1 MTMTDA
7 LPILVGLALG
17 GSLLSALLGLFT
29 GRRRRVLQLLSCGA
43 LGTGG
48 LAGAAAGAL
57 VLSGAGGV
65 GIELP
70 IGLPWLRLHLQLDLL
85 GGTFLGLIG
94 MVTIAVSLFAPRYT
108 REYQRLRHSPGVLG
122 LATGLFVAGMQFVV
136 LASDAFGFMIA
147 WELMSVA
154 SYLLVAYEHEQSA
167 HRRAAFIYLLMAQVG
182 ALLILLAFGVLSG
195 FEGDFTFDALREK
208 SLEPPWPGIAFALAL
223 IGFGMKAG
231 LVPLHVW
238 LPEAHPAAPAH
249 ISALMSGVMLKVA
262 IYGFIRF
269 SFDLLGAPHWSWGVA
284 VLLAGSIT
292 ALYGVLYAILQQELK
307 RVLAYS
313 SIENVGVIFIGLG
326 LAITFMG
333 TGHPALAALG
343 LVAALYHCVS
353 HALFKGLLFLGAGA
367 VVQTAR
373 TGSLDQ
379 MGGLI
384 WRMPWTA
391 LFFLVGCLGS
401 AALPPINGFVSEWLI
416 FQTALQA
423 TALDDGVLRAVI
435 PVTAAMLAL
444 TGALAAACF
453 VRAFGIAFL
462 GQARTRR
469 VRRAREASRGMVA
482 AQGLLALLCLLF
494 GILPTFAVAG
504 LGRVA
509 ESFTGYALSSA
520 TEHGWLWLTP
530 VAPEVASYSA
540 PLVFLGV
547 GGALAIW
554 AIAYIALRRRRRG
567 APMPR
572 SDTWDCGFGS
582 INARAQYTATAFS
595 MPIRQVF
602 EPVFELQEQVVR
614 EMQPE
619 LVTRPAQ
626 IRYLLHTEDRAW
638 KIFYRP
644 IERAVQRAARLVSRI
659 QTGQLRHYLIYS
671 FVTLLLLLWLIT

>member
-1 MTMTDA
+1 MQ
-7 LPILVGLALG
+7 V
-17 GSLLSALLGLFT
+17 
-29 GRRRRVLQLLSCGA
+29 LSCASLGA
-43 LGTGG
+43 GG
-48 LAGAAAGAL
+48 LAGTVAGAL
-57 VLSGAGGV
+57 VLSGASGFGM
-65 GIELP
+65 ELP
-70 IGLPWLRLHLQLDLL
+70 IGLPWLRLHLELDAL
-85 GGTFLGLIG
+85 GGTFLALIG

-108 REYQRLRHSPGVLG
+108 REYQRRRHSPGVLG

-136 LASDAFGFMIA
+136 LAGDAFGFMTA

-154 SYLLVAYEHEQSA
+154 SYLLVAYEHEKSA
-167 HRRAAFIYLLMAQVG
+167 HRRAAFIYLLMAQIG

-208 SLEPPWPGIAFALAL
+208 TLEAPWPGIAFALAL
-223 IGFGMKAG
+223 LGFGMKAG

-269 SFDLLGAPHWSWGVA
+269 SFDLLGAPHWSWGVI
-284 VLLAGSIT
+284 VLSVGSIT
-292 ALYGVLYAILQQELK
+292 ALYGVLHAIMQQELK

-326 LAITFMG
+326 LAITFVG

-343 LVAALYHCVS
+343 LVAALYHCLS
-353 HALFKGLLFLGAGA
+353 HAIFKSLLFLGAGA
-367 VVQTAR
+367 VVQTGH

-391 LFFLVGCLGS
+391 MFFLVGCLGS
-401 AALPPINGFVSEWLI
+401 AALPPFNGFVSEWLI

-423 TALDDGVLRAVI
+423 TALDGGVLRAII

-453 VRAFGIAFL
+453 VRVFGIAFL

-469 VRRAREASRGMVA
+469 MRHAHEGSRGMVT
-482 AQGLLALLCLLF
+482 AQGLLAMLCLLF

-509 ESFTGYALSSA
+509 EGFTGYSLASA
-520 TEHGWLWLTP
+520 TDHGWLWLTP

-547 GGALAIW
+547 GGALAVW
-554 AIAYIALRRRRRG
+554 AIVYLVLRRQRRG

-572 SDTWDCGFGS
+572 SDAWDCGFGATG
-582 INARAQYTATAFS
+582 ARAQYTATAFS

-614 EMQPE
+614 EMDPG
-619 LVTRPAQ
+619 LLTRPVR

-644 IERAVQRAARLVSRI
+644 IERAVQRAARLVGRI